1 MERRNQRGF
10 SKGGSF
16 FIGFFVGILVSAL
29 VVVGLAGYFI
39 KHPKTLIEKAADV
52 AVDRVVERAVQS
64 VPKDFIAKR
73 QEAIANS
80 AHRLAQAYSQNRITP
95 AEMNL
100 LVKKMFAAVA
110 DQKITPAEIDE
121 ILQLANRYSM

>member
-1 MERRNQRGF
+1 MERRERRG
-10 SKGGSF
+10 SPRVGIF

-29 VVVGLAGYFI
+29 VVVGLAGYLI
-39 KHPKTLIEKAADV
+39 RHPKTLIEKAADV
-52 AVDRVVERAVQS
+52 AVDRIVERAVQS

-80 AHRLAQAYSQNRITP
+80 AHRLAQAYSENRITP

-100 LVKKMFAAVA
+100 LAKKMFAAVA
-110 DQKITPAEIDE
+110 DQKITPGEIDE
-121 ILQLANRYSM
+121 ILQFINRFSM